1 MIKKRGM
8 RICKLRILASAVAVE
23 TLLTPD
29 DWLDSIAAECSP
41 AISKAQFQVGMR
53 YYFDCSV
60 DFQLET

>member
-1 MIKKRGM
+1 M

-41 AISKAQFQVGMR
+41 AISKAQFHVGMNI
-53 YYFDCSV
+53 DTILIV
-60 DFQLET
+60 V